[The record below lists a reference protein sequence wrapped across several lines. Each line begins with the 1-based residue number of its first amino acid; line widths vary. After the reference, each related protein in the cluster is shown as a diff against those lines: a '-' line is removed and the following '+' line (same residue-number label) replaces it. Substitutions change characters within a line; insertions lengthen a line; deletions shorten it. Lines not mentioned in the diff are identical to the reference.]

1 MMKKNPLFPPDFPSE
16 DERPDHL
23 SQRVDELNAALRD
36 SDPRAL
42 AARTG
47 ADYSNEEKAFRLPVW
62 ENEVLLSFPS
72 FEAQDAASGRPANPF
87 VRALLAYY
95 FCTADGTPPAG
106 RWIAF
111 SELPDGI
118 FYAQAFQ
125 SYTGRELVRR
135 FGHDVAAFSLVAE
148 KCGGEPLELGDAA
161 YVFQALP
168 RVILA
173 AVVWRGDEDFSPSYR
188 LLFDGAIDHYLTTDA
203 CAVLGSALTRRL
215 LREAETP

>member
-1 MMKKNPLFPPDFPSE
+1 MGQSDQKP
-16 DERPDHL
+16 
-23 SQRVDELNAALRD
+23 ELNNARQEADALSERVSELHEDLRD
-36 SDPRAL
+36 TDPLVL

-47 ADYSNEEKAFRLPVW
+47 AAYADGSFRLPVW
-62 ENEVLLSFPS
+62 EDEVIVSFPG
-72 FEAQDAASGRPANPF
+72 FVARDAASGRPVSAF

-95 FCTADGTPPAG
+95 FFTADGTPPAG
-106 RWIAF
+106 RWISF

-118 FYAQAFQ
+118 FYTQAFQ

-135 FGHDVAAFSLVAE
+135 FGNDIDAFSRAAE
-148 KCGGEPLELGDAA
+148 KCGGKSIELGDAA

-173 AVVWRGDEDFSPSYR
+173 AVGWQGDADFAPSYR
-188 LLFDGAIDHYLTTDA
+188 LLFDRAVDHYLTTDA

>member
-1 MMKKNPLFPPDFPSE
+1 MGKPDRWPDWNHAGAERSDPLSE
-16 DERPDHL
+16 
-23 SQRVDELNAALRD
+23 RVSVLHATLRD
-36 SDPRAL
+36 SDPHLL
-42 AARTG
+42 AERTG
-47 ADYSNEEKAFRLPVW
+47 AEYSDDQRAFRLRVW
-62 ENEVLLSFPS
+62 EDEVIVSFPD
-72 FEAQDAASGRPANPF
+72 FVALNAASGRPVNDF

-95 FCTADGTPPAG
+95 FCTAGGTPPAG

-125 SYTGRELVRR
+125 SYTGRELIRR
-135 FGHDVAAFSLVAE
+135 FGNDVAAFSLAAK
-148 KCGGEPLELGDAA
+148 KCGGEPLALGDAA

-173 AVVWRGDEDFSPSYR
+173 VVAWQGDEDFSPSYR